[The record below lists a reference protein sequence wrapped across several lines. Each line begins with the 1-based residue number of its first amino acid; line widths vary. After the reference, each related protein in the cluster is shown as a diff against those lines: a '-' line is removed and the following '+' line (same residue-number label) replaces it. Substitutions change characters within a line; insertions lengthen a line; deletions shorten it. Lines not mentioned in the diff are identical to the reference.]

1 MGDAILLRNIFL
13 LSPDIEK
20 IQNLISQISASKD
33 ASPQTT
39 LVKAEEIIKLSTENN
54 YDIGLTAGHFF
65 KGYANYKM
73 SLYVSARYS
82 LFESVSVAEKSND
95 EIGIARAE
103 NIIGQTYYFEGQF
116 EKALEHNSRSLE
128 LRAKHNDKEGI
139 AHNYNNFANIYI
151 SLGDNPAAVDYYQR
165 ALTIFQ
171 ELNDVYATGMVYN
184 NMGAMYF
191 RLEDHEKA
199 LDLFNKTLEIA
210 SKINHRHLYSTSLNN
225 VSSVYHSQGKSMES
239 IEMDLEALEIQ
250 REIGDKYGEALSMGN
265 LGSTYNSLNINDKAI
280 DCLTESI
287 SIRQTIGD
295 KTGESEASLE
305 LGKLYMKLKKP
316 ARAKSFI
323 KNAIEIAEELKLYN
337 QLSTCHSVYSE
348 LLEQTGEFEKSLKH
362 YKLFYEYWKQV
373 FSDESDKKM
382 KNLQVLFEVDKQKK
396 ETEIY
401 RLKNIELAQL
411 NTEKNEFLG
420 IAAHDLKNPL
430 TGIILTTSIIR
441 RNIDK
446 FSKDEFLKRISKI
459 ELTAERM
466 QLIIKNML
474 DINAIEQGKLNLHIE
489 EFDIILLVKKIADEY
504 SHAASEKN
512 IKINF
517 ESPEEKVLLKTDGSS
532 LTEILENLLSNALK
546 YSVQGKSVFV
556 KVVKEEGKAVI
567 EIKDEGL
574 GFSEEDKKNVFQKFA
589 RLSAKPTGGE
599 HSTGLGLSIVKKLTD
614 ILGGEITF
622 SSEQGKGT
630 TFKLTF

>member
-1 MGDAILLRNIFL
+1 MS
-13 LSPDIEK
+13 SPDIEK
-20 IQNLISQISASKD
+20 IESLISRVMALKD

-39 LVKAEEIIKLSTENN
+39 LKNAEELLKLSTEANFPR
-54 YDIGLTAGHFF
+54 GLSAGHFL

-73 SLYVSARYS
+73 SNFVSARYS
-82 LFESVSVAEKSND
+82 LIEAASICEK
-95 EIGIARAE
+95 IGDDLGQSSAQ
-103 NIIGQTYYFEGQF
+103 NIIGQTYYFEGEF
-116 EKALEHNSRSLE
+116 NKALEYNTQSLE
-128 LRAKHNDKEGI
+128 LREKHNHKEGI

-171 ELNDVYATGMVYN
+171 EVNDEYATGMVYN

-191 RLEDHEKA
+191 RLDDLDKA
-199 LDLFNKTLEIA
+199 LELFNKTLEI
-210 SKINHRHLYSTSLNN
+210 SERVNHRHLYATSLNN
-225 VSSVYHSQGKSMES
+225 VANVYHSQEKNEES
-239 IEMDLEALEIQ
+239 IEIDLKALEIQ
-250 REIGDKYGEALSMGN
+250 RQIGDRYGEALSLGN
-265 LGSTYNSLNINDKAI
+265 LGATYNSLGINDKAI

-287 SIRQTIGD
+287 SMRQTIGD

-316 ARAKSFI
+316 QRAKTFI
-323 KNAIEIAEELKLYN
+323 ENAIEIAESLKLYSH
-337 QLSTCHSVYSE
+337 LSTCHSVYSE
-348 LLEQTGEFEKSLKH
+348 LLESTGEFDKALKQ

-382 KNLQVLFEVDKQKK
+382 KNLQVLYEVDKQKK

-401 RLKNIELAQL
+401 RLKNIELAEL
-411 NTEKNEFLG
+411 NMEKNEFLG

-430 TGIILTTSIIR
+430 TGIILNTSTIR
-441 RNIDK
+441 RSIDK
-446 FSKDEFLKRISKI
+446 FSKEDVIKRIGKI

-466 QLIIKNML
+466 QMIIKNML
-474 DINAIEQGKLNLHIE
+474 DINAIEQGRLNLHYE
-489 EFDIILLVKKIADEY
+489 EFDIKILLKKVIEEFTA
-504 SHAASEKN
+504 HATLKS

-517 ESPEEKVLLKTDGSS
+517 ESNDDKVILKTDGSS
-532 LTEILENLLSNALK
+532 LTEIIENLVSNAVK
-546 YSVQGKSVFV
+546 YSPHGKTVHIKCF
-556 KVVKEEGKAVI
+556 KENETSVI
-567 EIKDEGL
+567 EIKDEGQ
-574 GFSEEDKKNVFQKFA
+574 GFTELDKKSVFQKFA

-622 SSEQGKGT
+622 ESEPNKGS
-630 TFKLTF
+630 TFKLSFKAS